1 MPSVKFPR
9 REGTSVNCQTTKQLS
24 LSARSRPCVALSR
37 KVGSSC
43 GKLKTRALGHLLQF
57 KDHRP
62 QLSRCQLKG
71 STFKDDHILNN
82 GSLYMWRR
90 AGVRTDPRPP
100 TPSLSLSLAQPT
112 RTSTERK
119 THRFPQVRF
128 HAACWPSCARGRA
141 PAPCACVY
149 PRTFRRFPRAFFR
162 LDPYPSIQCTY
173 RHLLSASCPR
183 FPSLASRQHH

>member
-1 MPSVKFPR
+1 MVHDCLPSSFLVVRVLERSATAER
-9 REGTSVNCQTTKQLS
+9 RGLQLIAKQPS
-24 LSARSRPCVALSR
+24 LSAGWRPCVALSR

-43 GKLKTRALGHLLQF
+43 CNLKTRALGHLLQF

-62 QLSRCQLKG
+62 QLSRCQLRG

-82 GSLYMWRR
+82 GSLDMLRR

-100 TPSLSLSLAQPT
+100 PSLSLSLAQPT
-112 RTSTERK
+112 RTSTERN

-141 PAPCACVY
+141 TAP
-149 PRTFRRFPRAFFR
+149 
-162 LDPYPSIQCTY
+162 
-173 RHLLSASCPR
+173 
-183 FPSLASRQHH
+183 